1 MNDNF
6 KLAQTAL
13 LERHGLCV
21 DDLHACIVAASGAGI
36 DYADVYLQV
45 IHSESIGLEEGQVK
59 DSSFAVNKG
68 FGVRAISGEKTGFA
82 YCNDVAKDELI
93 NAAYAA
99 RNIARSGNDGVV
111 AQPVVQ
117 VGHDLYL
124 PNDPLASINEADK
137 LALLHA
143 VDAEARKQDSRIK
156 QVFVS
161 LVGVYEIILVMASD
175 GDFAA
180 DVRPLVRL
188 NVNVIAEE
196 NGRFE
201 SGVSGGGRRAGYNY
215 FLNNNIG
222 LGYARE
228 AARIALINLR
238 AVSAPA
244 GTKQVVL
251 GPGWPGIILHEAV
264 GHGLEGDFNR
274 KKSSAFSDKMGLK
287 VASEVCTIVDN
298 GTLAGELRGSLNI
311 DDEGTPTQNTVL
323 IENGVLK
330 NYMLDKLN
338 ARLLGMKSTG
348 NGRRDSFAATPI
360 PRMTNT
366 YMLPGKYT
374 HDEIIASV
382 QDGIYA
388 ANFHGGQVDITS
400 GKFVFSTSE
409 AYLIENG
416 RLTAPI
422 KGATLIGDGLS
433 VLTRV
438 SMVGDNLELDEGV
451 GTCGKDGQSVPVG
464 VGQPTLKVD
473 EIVVGGTST

>member
-274 KKSSAFSDKMGLK
+274 KK
-287 VASEVCTIVDN
+287 
-298 GTLAGELRGSLNI
+298 
-311 DDEGTPTQNTVL
+311 
-323 IENGVLK
+323 
-330 NYMLDKLN
+330 
-338 ARLLGMKSTG
+338 
-348 NGRRDSFAATPI
+348 
-360 PRMTNT
+360 
-366 YMLPGKYT
+366 
-374 HDEIIASV
+374 
-382 QDGIYA
+382 
-388 ANFHGGQVDITS
+388 
-400 GKFVFSTSE
+400 KFRF
-409 AYLIENG
+409 L
-416 RLTAPI
+416 
-422 KGATLIGDGLS
+422 
-433 VLTRV
+433 
-438 SMVGDNLELDEGV
+438 
-451 GTCGKDGQSVPVG
+451 
-464 VGQPTLKVD
+464 
-473 EIVVGGTST
+473 